1 MKKKIL
7 VFSLI
12 FILLFSN
19 SISVDASWFKRDPE
33 NNIENICEKKNKCRQ
48 LEDIVCAID
57 KGKEI
62 LRGKEDHSV
71 EFKKSGPNC
80 AYDLRLWDYLNI
92 KDFYISMGNDLRRA
106 KEGVAFNE
114 VLLNVT
120 ASIKSI
126 FRTDDEISKN
136 IASYWADNSRF
147 INLNRENINVNKVA
161 KDNKNNKKTG
171 QVLLVAP

>member
-1 MKKKIL
+1 MPFFVKIL
-7 VFSLI
+7 QNLPIVSLSGTW
-12 FILLFSN
+12 FDECEYNLL
-19 SISVDASWFKRDPE
+19 
-33 NNIENICEKKNKCRQ
+33 
-48 LEDIVCAID
+48 
-57 KGKEI
+57 
-62 LRGKEDHSV
+62 
-71 EFKKSGPNC
+71 
-80 AYDLRLWDYLNI
+80 LWDYINI
-92 KDFYISMGNDLRRA
+92 KDFYITMGNDLRRA

-114 VLLNVT
+114 ILLNVT